1 MFRPLLRWFAIGLFF
16 SVAGF
21 WPAHAQSEPVPV
33 VLQLKW
39 HHQFQFA
46 GYYVA
51 IEKGYYREAGLKVR
65 LQEAAVGTD
74 VVQEVVTGRADFG
87 VGTSE
92 LMISYAKGLP
102 VLMMA
107 PIFQHS
113 PLMMLVRADA
123 GIDSVHDLPG
133 KQVMIEPQSAQ
144 LLAYLLSEGLQLDTL
159 QYRPHNFEIAD
170 LIAGKIAGLS
180 AYQSDEPFLL
190 EQANIPYRMFT
201 PRTNGMDFYGDT
213 LFTSQQYAADYP
225 ERVKAFREASLKGWE
240 YALTHLEET
249 IHLIQSKYSQRQ
261 SLAHLRYEARHT
273 YDMIRPDFVEVGY
286 SNAGRWKYI
295 QEVYQKY
302 NLMPQKVSLKG
313 FFYTEKKE
321 TLVLPPW
328 AYTLLV
334 ASILLTS
341 ALTLILLL
349 FAFFNRQL
357 RQEIQEREKVEQALI
372 ASRNAL
378 TQANMAKR
386 DFLAQMSHEIR
397 TPMNGLVSLLS
408 LLKSTALSSQARHYV
423 DIANHSAGLLLNLV
437 GDILDFSRIEAGKL
451 ELDPQPFVLHEVV
464 AEVVNTLALSA
475 HEKGLTLHVF
485 LPLPA
490 PPTLWG
496 DAARIQQVLFNL
508 IGNAIKFT
516 EMGHVR
522 VEVTL
527 QPAAHQAAMLEFRVF
542 DTGIGIAPETMQKLF
557 APFQQQD
564 ASIGRRFGGS
574 GLGLAIAQQLMHL
587 MDGSLWGE
595 PLPEG
600 GSCFGFRMA
609 LPYASTQTQA
619 QSQTESQPLQVWP
632 QVPRRVALCGFS
644 FWEAEALRRL
654 LLSAEAEVVT
664 VEDVSALAKLPP
676 VDYGV
681 MSVARVQ
688 QEQQALPEGFPWV
701 VMVPLGT
708 PYRPESDAAPPMLIP
723 CTYPVVGVEFLQ
735 CFLTSTPSTVS
746 SGSSVPPE
754 AAQKN
759 YQGTLLLV
767 EDNPINQ
774 VVARAILENLSKD
787 LVLLIAHHG
796 EEALSLLHQHPE
808 VQLVLMDL
816 HMPVLNGFGT
826 LAKIRQTEAWQPLP
840 VVAVTAQALKGDREH
855 CLAVG
860 FNDYLSKPFLP
871 EHLEQMLKNYLL

>member
-1 MFRPLLRWFAIGLFF
+1 MFRPLLRWFAVGVFF

-21 WPAHAQSEPVPV
+21 GPAHAQSEPVPV

-51 IEKGYYREAGLKVR
+51 IEKGYYREAGLKVS
-65 LQEAAVGTD
+65 LKEAAVGTD

-102 VLMMA
+102 VLMVA

-180 AYQSDEPFLL
+180 AYLSDEPFLL

-240 YALTHLEET
+240 YALAHQEET
-249 IHLIQSKYSQRQ
+249 IRLIQSQYSQRQ
-261 SLAHLRYEARHT
+261 NLDHLRYEARHT
-273 YDMIRPDFVEVGY
+273 FEMISPDFVEVGY
-286 SNAGRWKYI
+286 SNPGRWKYI

-302 NLMPQKVSLKG
+302 KLMPQNVSLKG
-313 FFYTEKKE
+313 FFYTEKKK

-328 AYTLLV
+328 AYILLV

-341 ALTLILLL
+341 ALALILLL

-357 RQEIQEREKVEQALI
+357 RQEIQEREKAEQALI

-408 LLKSTALSSQARHYV
+408 LLKSTDLSSQARHYV
-423 DIANHSAGLLLNLV
+423 GIANHSAGLLLNLV

-451 ELDPQPFVLHEVV
+451 ELDPQPFVLHEMVG
-464 AEVVNTLALSA
+464 EVVNTLALPA
-475 HEKGLTLHVF
+475 HEKGLTLHAF
-485 LPLPA
+485 LPLP
-490 PPTLWG
+490 PPPALWG

-508 IGNAIKFT
+508 MGNAIKFT
-516 EMGHVR
+516 ETGHVR

-527 QPAAHQAAMLEFRVF
+527 QSAAHQTAMLEFRVF
-542 DTGIGIAPETMQKLF
+542 DTGIGIAPEAMQKLF

-574 GLGLAIAQQLMHL
+574 GLGLAIARQLMHL
-587 MDGSLWGE
+587 MDGSLWCE

-600 GSCFGFRMA
+600 GSCFAFRMA
-609 LPYASTQTQA
+609 LPYASVQEA
-619 QSQTESQPLQVWP
+619 ESLPSQVWP

-676 VDYGV
+676 VEYGV
-681 MSVARVQ
+681 IPAARVQ
-688 QEQQALPEGFPWV
+688 EQALPEGVTWV

-708 PYRPESDAAPPMLIP
+708 PYMPESDAALPGLIP
-723 CTYPVVGVEFLQ
+723 CTYPVVGVEFLH
-735 CFLTSTPSTVS
+735 CFLTPTSSAVS

-754 AAQKN
+754 AAQKR

-774 VVARAILENLSKD
+774 VVARAILENLSRD

-796 EEALSLLHQHPE
+796 EEALSLLQQHPE

-816 HMPVLNGFGT
+816 HMPVLNGFDT
-826 LAKIRQTEAWQPLP
+826 LEKIRQTEAWRQLP